1 MRLDSRMRL
10 RCVPPCTKWHTEQAG
25 RQVQALSRGS
35 SYSVSFF
42 KGPLKILP
50 E

>member
-10 RCVPPCTKWHTEQAG
+10 RCVPPCARWRTEQAG

-35 SYSVSFF
+35 SYSVAFLE
-42 KGPLKILP
+42 GPLKPLP